1 MQQLLNVYP
10 EDIEI
15 GDVIEDY
22 LPDDSKRRGEV
33 LNIEE
38 DAAREGYWLR
48 IGAAASQW
56 SLFVPEDDELIV
68 ERPA

>member
-1 MQQLLNVYP
+1 MQQLINLYP
-10 EDIEI
+10 EDIEL

-22 LPDDSKRRGEV
+22 LPDDSSRRGEV

-38 DAAREGYWLR
+38 DAARDGYWLR

-56 SLFVPEDDELIV
+56 SLFVERDEELIV
-68 ERPA
+68 ERGE